1 MALTSA
7 ISYNALTWSQE
18 RANPGF
24 LPTYQGP
31 DTFSS
36 TITYTVDDLGM
47 DSVYAVEGTLAPL
60 ASTTINLQSITDF
73 FGQAMVFTRAY
84 SIQIRAVGADLQWG
98 PGATDPLVWFFGGP
112 TDRIV
117 VKDGSD
123 FQYATQYPF
132 TVSASAK
139 NIDLYNSS
147 PTETMTYQIVIL
159 GGQGAGTTST
169 TTTSATTV
177 SSTTTAAPTSTTSSS
192 TSSSST
198 STSSTSV
205 TSTTTAT

>member
-7 ISYNALTWSQE
+7 TSFNSLTWSQE
-18 RANPGF
+18 RPNPGF
-24 LPTYQGP
+24 QPTYQGP

-60 ASTTINLQSITDF
+60 ASTTIDFQSITDF

-84 SIQIRAVGADLQWG
+84 TIQIRAVGADLQWG

-132 TVSASAK
+132 AVTSSAK
-139 NIDLYNSS
+139 NIDLYHSS
-147 PTETMTYQIVIL
+147 PTETMTYQIVVL

-177 SSTTTAAPTSTTSSS
+177 SSTTTAAPTSSSS
-192 TSSSST
+192 SSSSSST
-198 STSSTSV
+198 SPTLTCS
-205 TSTTTAT
+205 TSTTT